1 MGRAAMG
8 ATENRAAAYAGE
20 EARTFDVLRE
30 LTRNGYV
37 PDTSDIETGG
47 IMLRHDRAPDL
58 VLHADGR
65 IEVPIGQRKKL
76 AMSRLM
82 PNVRTGMSWRRTAL
96 IVVLIALVWFFS
108 VFLTASFM
116 EM

>member
-1 MGRAAMG
+1 MARAAMV
-8 ATENRAAAYAGE
+8 ASESRETAYASE
-20 EARTFDVLRE
+20 EAQTFEVLRE

-37 PDTSDIETGG
+37 PDTSDIESSG
-47 IMLRHDRAPDL
+47 ILLRHDQAPDL

-65 IEVPIGQRKKL
+65 IEVPIGQRKKPS
-76 AMSRLM
+76 MSRLM
-82 PNVRTGMSWRRTAL
+82 PGVRTGMSWRRTAF

-108 VFLTASFM
+108 AFLTASFL